1 MINNIGFILNLITF
15 GSNIFTYLMLVI
27 ILIIIILH
35 VCSNRLKQED
45 KIVIGLAINIYSL
58 TLVITAI
65 MISFNIQTMLGD
77 LCEQNFYS
85 SVCMFVSYLVY
96 VLFGEL
102 YWTFINQV
110 IMN

>member
-15 GSNIFTYLMLVI
+15 GSNIFTYFMLF
-27 ILIIIILH
+27 IIIIAIILN
-35 VCSNRLKQED
+35 VCSNRLKHED

-58 TLVITAI
+58 ALVITAI

-77 LCEQNFYS
+77 FYGQNYYS
-85 SVCMFVSYLVY
+85 SVCMFLSYLVY
-96 VLFGEL
+96 ILFGEL